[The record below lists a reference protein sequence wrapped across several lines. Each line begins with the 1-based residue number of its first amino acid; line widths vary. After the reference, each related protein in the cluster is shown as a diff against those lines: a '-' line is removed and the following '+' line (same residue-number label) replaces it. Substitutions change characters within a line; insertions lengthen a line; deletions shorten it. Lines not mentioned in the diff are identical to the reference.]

1 MALTVPTAMRSAA
14 GSPAQTPRADRV
26 AARRGRSLAGDD
38 RMWRWAIFSPALLL
52 MLALSVLPLAN
63 LFLTSFYDVTWAHG
77 QAIWTLRGF
86 ANYAALP
93 GDALFRAGLVNTLIF
108 AVGAV
113 GGQMVLGLLPGAAVQ
128 PGDAWPG
135 IYRTVLILPILI
147 PGIVVGA
154 IWKLMFNYDFGL
166 INQVIGL
173 LGFARRTGWAPRRP
187 RSRRWSVVDIWH
199 WTPFCFLLFL
209 AGIELLPQDV
219 YEAARIDGA
228 SIWQELRYVTLP
240 LMLPTIVVTS
250 AFRLMVAFK
259 VFDEVY
265 LLTGG
270 GPGTATEVLS
280 FTIYQR
286 FFTENRV
293 GYGAAMSVAVIFLVA
308 LLLVTGMSARQRVAD
323 AGMSVLTTL
332 RNRGIA
338 GHAALILP
346 RRRSSWSRWPG
357 SSPPAS
363 ARRSHCSWGHSGS
376 PRSWPISTRCCSPK
390 PPTSWST
397 IATRWWSA

>member
-1 MALTVPTAMRSAA
+1 MSAPVAFITASDR
-14 GSPAQTPRADRV
+14 PARTARV
-26 AARRGRSLAGDD
+26 AAVPHRPPVGDD
-38 RMWRWAIFSPALLL
+38 RTWRWGFFSPALLL

-63 LFLTSFYDVTWAHG
+63 LFYTSFYDVTWAHG
-77 QAIWTLRGF
+77 LAIWTPLGV

-108 AVGAV
+108 AAGAV
-113 GGQMVLGLLPGAAVQ
+113 GGQMVLGFALALLCSRVRRGQAL
-128 PGDAWPG
+128 
-135 IYRTVLILPILI
+135 YRTVFILPILI

-166 INQVIGL
+166 INQGVAL
-173 LGFARRTGWAPRRP
+173 LGFAPQDWLGTAQTALA
-187 RSRRWSVVDIWH
+187 SIVMVDIWH

-209 AGIELLPQDV
+209 AGLESLPQDV

-228 SIWQELRYVTLP
+228 SLWQELRYVTLP
-240 LMLPTIVVTS
+240 LLLPTIAVTF

-286 FFTENRV
+286 FFTENRI

-308 LLLVTGMSARQRVAD
+308 LLLAIGMSARKRVA
-323 AGMSVLTTL
+323 A
-332 RNRGIA
+332 
-338 GHAALILP
+338 
-346 RRRSSWSRWPG
+346 
-357 SSPPAS
+357 PA
-363 ARRSHCSWGHSGS
+363 
-376 PRSWPISTRCCSPK
+376 
-390 PPTSWST
+390 
-397 IATRWWSA
+397 